1 MARGPATPE
10 RVRIGRGITLNTW
23 TWPALSDG
31 PGGGPTILLLHPNR
45 TNAHV
50 WDFVVAHSRLPNRFV
65 AVDHRGHGDSDWP
78 ERGYELEDYVADDIA
93 LIEEHLGGPVV
104 LAGAATGGNIALLLA
119 SQRPDLVLA
128 TIVVDPGLSL
138 DPAINE
144 RVQDEIE
151 SGYTYPDRASAL
163 AAMPFSDLWSPHVR
177 AHFGHHGFH
186 DLEGG
191 GVGGR
196 YDKDAAQYTEALLER
211 DMWDRI
217 DLRCPLLAVRGA
229 QSEVFDR
236 GKLVRLGDLV
246 AGSTIAE
253 IVRANHRVTQ
263 DNPAALAAVI
273 DAFVE
278 AELADRPL
286 A

>member
-1 MARGPATPE
+1 MARGPAIPE
-10 RVRIGRGITLNTW
+10 RIRISRGITLNVRV
-23 TWPALSDG
+23 WPGLT
-31 PGGGPTILLLHPNR
+31 PGPTVLLLHPNR
-45 TNAHV
+45 TNSHV

-78 ERGYELEDYVADDIA
+78 EHGYELDDYVEDDIA
-93 LIEEHLGGPVV
+93 LIEEQLDGPVV
-104 LAGAATGGNIALLLA
+104 LVGAATGGNIALLLA
-119 SQRPDLVLA
+119 SRRPDLVLA

-151 SGYTYPDRASAL
+151 SGYSYADRAMAL

-177 AHFGHHGFH
+177 AHYGHHGFR

-191 GVGGR
+191 GVAGR
-196 YDKDAAQYTEALLER
+196 YDKDAAQYTEALLEV

-217 DLRCPLLAVRGA
+217 DLRSPLLAVRGA
-229 QSEVFDR
+229 ESEVFDR
-236 GKLVRLGDLV
+236 QKLVRLGDMV

-253 IVRANHRVTQ
+253 VVRANHRVTQ
-263 DNPAALAAVI
+263 DNPAVFAALM

-278 AELADRPL
+278 SVLSDRPL

>member
-1 MARGPATPE
+1 MARGPAVPE
-10 RVRIGRGITLNTW
+10 RVRISRGISLNVR
-23 TWPALSDG
+23 TWPGLADG
-31 PGGGPTILLLHPNR
+31 PTVLLLHPNR
-45 TNAHV
+45 TNSHV
-50 WDFVVAHSRLPNRFV
+50 WDFVVAHSRLPYRFV
-65 AVDHRGHGDSDWP
+65 AIDHRGHGDSDWP
-78 ERGYELEDYVADDIA
+78 DHGYELEDYVEDDIA

-151 SGYTYPDRASAL
+151 SGYVTSDRDAAL
-163 AAMPFSDLWSPHVR
+163 AGMPFSELWSPHVR
-177 AHFGHHGFH
+177 AHFGHHGFR
-186 DLEGG
+186 DVEDGR
-191 GVGGR
+191 VAGR
-196 YDKDAAQYTEALLER
+196 YDKDAAQYTEALLEV

-229 QSEVFDR
+229 VSEVFDR
-236 GKLVRLGDLV
+236 QKLVRLGDMV

-253 IVRANHRVTQ
+253 VVRANHRVTQ
-263 DNPAALAAVI
+263 DNPAALAAFI
-273 DAFVE
+273 DAFIV
-278 AELADRPL
+278 AELTDRPL
-286 A
+286 S